1 MTDKTLTIRPADPTD
16 LAGLNRLAA
25 LDSASPP
32 TGEVLVAEVGGEL
45 WAAVELDSGTA
56 IADPFRP
63 SGELVELL
71 RRARSRRAPL
81 RAPRPRAPAAARGV
95 DSGHRTEFPPR
106 RRPSGAAVCV
116 PGVGRVPGTREG

>member
-45 WAAVELDSGTA
+45 WAAYSLDDGHA
-56 IADPFRP
+56 VADPLRP
-63 SGELVELL
+63 SADAVLMLGARGRQL
-71 RRARSRRAPL
+71 RREERRRAHGGRL
-81 RAPRPRAPAAARGV
+81 RVRFA
-95 DSGHRTEFPPR
+95 
-106 RRPSGAAVCV
+106 
-116 PGVGRVPGTREG
+116 